1 MMMIGLESFQDDLTG
16 FPTEEKRLQDMNG
29 FVLAGGSRPIYT
41 YAARCSVLFC
51 SVLFC
56 SVLFCS
62 VLFLFCHYQGFLEVP
77 TEDDRQ
83 GIDEIYS
90 GRATATLTGSPFD
103 PALPGRPDSPT
114 VINPRL

>member
-16 FPTEEKRLQDMNG
+16 LNTTEEKRLHDENG
-29 FVLAGGSRPIYT
+29 FCSLAGGSRPIYT
-41 YAARCSVLFC
+41 YAAR
-51 SVLFC
+51 C

>member
-56 SVLFCS
+56 AVL
-62 VLFLFCHYQGFLEVP
+62 VLSL
-77 TEDDRQ
+77 
-83 GIDEIYS
+83 S
-90 GRATATLTGSPFD
+90 GLSGGSNG
-103 PALPGRPDSPT
+103 GRPAGYRRDLFWESDGHAD
-114 VINPRL
+114 RLAV